1 MRVYE
6 LAAKI
11 GTTSL
16 EVMRLAEAN
25 EVEVYSPLSSLENDE
40 VEALNRAF
48 LAAGVEKV
56 RAGAEAARDKRAAK
70 A

>member
-16 EVMRLAEAN
+16 AVMRLAEAN
-25 EVEVYSPLSSLENDE
+25 DVEVYSPLSSLETDE
-40 VEALNRAF
+40 
-48 LAAGVEKV
+48 K
-56 RAGAEAARDKRAAK
+56 
-70 A
+70 